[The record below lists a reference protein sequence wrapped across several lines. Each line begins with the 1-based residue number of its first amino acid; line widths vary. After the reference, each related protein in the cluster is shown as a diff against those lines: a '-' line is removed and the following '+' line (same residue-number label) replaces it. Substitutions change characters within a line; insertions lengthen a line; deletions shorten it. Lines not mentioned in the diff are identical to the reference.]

1 VAEVTRLAAEVGADL
16 VVFSSATQEGA
27 RRAQAAARE
36 ATAANPRALVL
47 AGRPGDSVHDLIR
60 LARDSRHPGAHQ
72 PHLA

>member
-1 VAEVTRLAAEVGADL
+1 VPEVTRLADAVDADL
-16 VVFSSATQEGA
+16 VVFSSATRQGA

-36 ATAANPRALVL
+36 VAATNPRPLVL
-47 AGRPGDSVHDLIR
+47 TGQPGDSVRDLIQ